1 MVPPAVSFDSF
12 VKQNRE
18 KKKNEALA
26 QQFLGGGNR
35 GRKSNNGPG
44 AKPRVESEKPSL
56 LSRINGGAG
65 VQKRSASAKP
75 ASSIEGKWQHDL
87 HKLNNP
93 RGGPRGGGVANG
105 RNLPRTASASQIER
119 NSRTYDKFAGV
130 LNARGPA
137 AGTRSNDA
145 PGFSIRGVATGGPC
159 TVIASNFAPGTTA
172 ADIEAVMVPVGGE
185 TLGCRLISASPT
197 VMVELQF
204 ASKEGAENVVATF
217 NNQKVST
224 HTPEKAGY
232 TTVDTFAR
240 YQRGYDMTETD
251 GVDRPMADY
260 STSTLRMYRQP
271 CTPHCTP
278 DRRPS
283 PVSPSHSTTKTWT
296 STPMPAQEVASKT
309 AATDSARVAAEAH
322 REAPAA
328 GTKAFATD
336 TNLLH
341 FFLYDTLSRM
351 MARSNFGGGT
361 RTCFPICK
369 TDSDRW
375 RVFNSVLVLAA

>member
-1 MVPPAVSFDSF
+1 MAPPAVSFDSF

-18 KKKNEALA
+18 KKKNEVLA

-93 RGGPRGGGVANG
+93 RGGPSGGGLANG

-119 NSRTYDKFAGV
+119 NNRTYDKFAGV

-224 HTPEKAGY
+224 KLPHSRESRIHDRAYLRKAP
-232 TTVDTFAR
+232 R
-240 YQRGYDMTETD
+240 SYDVIMTD
-251 GVDRPMADY
+251 GVNRPMADY
-260 STSTLRMYRQP
+260 STSTLRMYRLP
-271 CTPHCTP
+271 RTLHCTPHCTP

-283 PVSPSHSTTKTWT
+283 P
-296 STPMPAQEVASKT
+296 A
-309 AATDSARVAAEAH
+309 
-322 REAPAA
+322 
-328 GTKAFATD
+328 
-336 TNLLH
+336 
-341 FFLYDTLSRM
+341 
-351 MARSNFGGGT
+351 
-361 RTCFPICK
+361 
-369 TDSDRW
+369 
-375 RVFNSVLVLAA
+375 